1 MKRAFTVLVSG
12 IFLCALSV
20 GVAFA
25 QPAGKAIVDNACS
38 KCHGIKKV
46 ESAKKN
52 ASEWETTLDRMIK
65 KGAKVKPEE
74 RETVLQYL
82 NTLNK

>member
-1 MKRAFTVLVSG
+1 MKRVLMVLVSG
-12 IFLCALSV
+12 IFLCALSA

-25 QPAGKAIVDNACS
+25 QAEGKAVADNACS

-52 ASEWETTLDRMIK
+52 AAEWETTLDRMIK

-74 RETVLQYL
+74 RAAVLKYL

>member
-1 MKRAFTVLVSG
+1 MKRALVVLVSG
-12 IFLCALSV
+12 MFLCALSI

-25 QPAGKAIVDNACS
+25 QPAGKVIVDNACS

-46 ESAKKN
+46 ESAKKK
-52 ASEWETTLDRMIK
+52 ASEWEATLDRMIK

-74 RETVLQYL
+74 RDVVLKYL